1 MNVAMLTLWNSLR
14 IRIRDTGGSGTPLVL
29 IHGLANSIEIWDR
42 VMPALAAHFRVIAF
56 DLPGFG
62 QADRPDAAYDGGFF
76 ADQLCAMLDT
86 LGIERAHLVGSSL
99 GASIIIRFAAD
110 HLERIDR
117 AVLAAPGGFGRRTHP
132 LMRVPSLPLVGS
144 SSMAG
149 MADRNSEILSIELP
163 LADSHIQIQKTF
175 DFIEEEPEIKS
186 EQKTVQKAEGAHM
199 PSVLVDQL
207 LLEEIASIP
216 DRFGFKI
223 GDVAELLTIKQYV
236 LRYWEQEFDLLKPKK
251 ASNNQR
257 LYTKKDVENAF
268 LIRKLLYRDKF
279 SIEGARQA
287 LRDVKFAV
295 RKEKD
300 MSSVMLK
307 LDKSNSAMASQ
318 VKDLVKDIQR
328 IKELFI

>member
-1 MNVAMLTLWNSLR
+1 MNNFPEASDKAEDKKLESVFDSTTENKTEVNQPELS
-14 IRIRDTGGSGTPLVL
+14 
-29 IHGLANSIEIWDR
+29 
-42 VMPALAAHFRVIAF
+42 LAAES
-56 DLPGFG
+56 P
-62 QADRPDAAYDGGFF
+62 
-76 ADQLCAMLDT
+76 
-86 LGIERAHLVGSSL
+86 
-99 GASIIIRFAAD
+99 
-110 HLERIDR
+110 
-117 AVLAAPGGFGRRTHP
+117 
-132 LMRVPSLPLVGS
+132 
-144 SSMAG
+144 
-149 MADRNSEILSIELP
+149 SEILSVELP
-163 LADSHIQIQKTF
+163 LADTHMQIQKTF
-175 DFIEEEPEIKS
+175 DFIEDDVEVIPESKS
-186 EQKTVQKAEGAHM
+186 AQKAEGAHM
-199 PSVLVDQL
+199 PSVLVDEL

-223 GDVAELLTIKQYV
+223 GDVADLLGIKQYV

-300 MSSVMLK
+300 MSSVIQK
-307 LDKSNSAMASQ
+307 LDKNNSALALQ
-318 VKDLVKDIQR
+318 VKDLVKDIHR